1 MAGKES
7 KMKALNITIRV
18 VLDPDEVDNA
28 RENGATDDDIKREIK
43 EHLSSAVGNRNII
56 YAGYILE
63 AEILDV
69 NKED

>member
-1 MAGKES
+1 
-7 KMKALNITIRV
+7 MKALNITIRV

-63 AEILDV
+63 VEILDV

>member
-1 MAGKES
+1 
-7 KMKALNITIRV
+7 MKALNITIRV